1 MKKNKKIFFTLLLS
15 TLIGI
20 FCITIYVYTIF
31 FANRQK
37 HILFYKNFATTIEDI
52 SSIFDKNLDLY
63 ATRLKKTAK
72 ELDINDFIRKSFIE
86 GIDEEHK
93 NKIINVILN
102 INPKYENTT
111 LYLSDGKIVFSTEKN
126 KTSLKEQGLLSELNK
141 KYEEP
146 YYKYQKDKE
155 NIKIIIPLFTD
166 HMVKTAYLETYIPK
180 YIFSLSAML
189 NYTLLDEAILYVS
202 ENANDLDKNAI
213 ANIGFL
219 FKEGSGYKNL
229 EKLPYRLYISKRES
243 KAQIKIGALV
253 ADIPKVKNS
262 LEYVI
267 LGIFTLSLIFLII
280 LITLV
285 VSSKEKYSD
294 KEDQKHDSEIIPE
307 KEFHTKD
314 FENNDSLERKHKEA
328 RIELG
333 NKRNDI
339 YIADGAELDEII
351 SKENE
356 YFSSDKAFN
365 VSDDDFLNIL
375 NKEEKDDN
383 EKITFDTDIV
393 ESMIE
398 NMNASIDNTEDYEIN
413 EVPII
418 PDDYYKNDGLDENDL
433 IWNGFLL
440 DAITFNFKNKSLN
453 EIIDEIKEELNISIL
468 KCAYLKYNEKELS
481 YSVENALDID
491 DKTKKILKIDR
502 REPLFTKLLSKGKPL
517 YIDDPFASEV
527 IADKFSKNQYD
538 DIKRMVF
545 IPLKNENDIEAFLL
559 VMKINEFNT

>member
-37 HILFYKNFATTIEDI
+37 HILFYKNFATTVEDI
-52 SSIFDKNLDLY
+52 SSMFDKNLDLY
-63 ATRLKKTAK
+63 ATRLQKTAK
-72 ELDINDFIRKSFIE
+72 ELDINNFIRKIFIE
-86 GIDEEHK
+86 GVDEEHK

-102 INPKYENTT
+102 INPRHENTT
-111 LYLSDGKIVFSTEKN
+111 LYLSDGKIVFSTEKD
-126 KTSLKEQGLLSELNK
+126 KTSLEEQGLLSELNK

-146 YYKYQKDKE
+146 YYKYQKDKK

-180 YIFSLSAML
+180 YIFSFSAIP
-189 NYTLLDEAILYVS
+189 NYTLLDEAILYGS
-202 ENANDLDKNAI
+202 ENTNYLDKNAI
-213 ANIGFL
+213 ANIGLL

-243 KAQIKIGALV
+243 KAQVKIGALV

-267 LGIFTLSLIFLII
+267 LGIFILSLIFLII
-280 LITLV
+280 LIVLV

-294 KEDQKHDSEIIPE
+294 KAEQKHDSEIIPE
-307 KEFHTKD
+307 KEFDTND
-314 FENNDSLERKHKEA
+314 FEDSHAIERKYKEA
-328 RIELG
+328 GIELR

-339 YIADGAELDEII
+339 YMADGAELDEMI

-375 NKEEKDDN
+375 NKEEKDD

-398 NMNASIDNTEDYEIN
+398 NMNASIDSTEDYEIN
-413 EVPII
+413 EVPVI
-418 PDDYYKNDGLDENDL
+418 PDDYYKNEGLGKNDL

-440 DAITFNFKNKSLN
+440 DIITFNFKDKSLN
-453 EIIDEIKEELNISIL
+453 EMIDKVKEELNISIL

-491 DKTKKILKIDR
+491 DKTEKILKIDT

-527 IADKFSKNQYD
+527 IADKFSENQYD